1 MIKKIVKTLTLASI
15 MAALFFTP
23 ASAETFE
30 GTIQGADCVI
40 NGRNCAENRED
51 PLLCME
57 KNFILVTDG
66 GAYYFLP
73 NLYRSLKESYYK
85 QKVRVSGKRSG
96 KSILVD
102 NLDVEKANGYRCVW
116 NRKKFEDDLYGGN

>member
-1 MIKKIVKTLTLASI
+1 MIKKFVKTLILTSI
-15 MAALFFTP
+15 MVSLFFTS

-40 NGRNCAENRED
+40 NGINCAEDRTD

-57 KNFILVTDG
+57 KNFILVTKG
-66 GAYYFLP
+66 GEHFFLP

-85 QKVRVSGKRSG
+85 QNVRVTGKRNG
-96 KSILVD
+96 KAILVD
-102 NLDVEKANGYRCVW
+102 ILEVQKADKYRCIW
-116 NRKKFEDDLYGGN
+116 DRKKFEDDLYGR